1 MTSRFKTFLS
11 ISVVILLTTFFHY
24 IGWLIPIENIIRN
37 IITPVSQTMYNFSL
51 EFNGT
56 TEKFSSVLELEN
68 AYKNLKNKNIDNEF
82 LLAKI
87 NLLES
92 ENSELREQLGFI
104 KKTNYQTLGAEVIGK
119 NVDSLGNTIIINKGS
134 QDNLR
139 INEPVIVGNGILVGK
154 INKVEKNNSVIRLI
168 NDNQS
173 KIAATVLNQERSLG
187 LVEGGYGISVY
198 LNFIPQNEVV
208 KVGEVVV
215 TSGLELGVP
224 KGLLL
229 GKVEAVEKEAYQ
241 PFQKAVITP
250 FVDLE
255 KILEVSVILN

>member
-1 MTSRFKTFLS
+1 MTNRFKTFLA

-24 IGWLIPIENIIRN
+24 IGLLVPIENLIRS
-37 IITPVSQTMYNFSL
+37 IITPISQTMYNFSL
-51 EFNGT
+51 ELNGT
-56 TEKFSSVLELEN
+56 TEKFSSVLDLEN
-68 AYKNLKNKNIDNEF
+68 AYKNLKAKNFDNE
-82 LLAKI
+82 LITSKI
-87 NLLES
+87 TILET
-92 ENSELREQLGFI
+92 ENSELRQQLNYL
-104 KKTNYQTLGAEVIGK
+104 KKTNYPTLGAEVIGK
-119 NVDSLGNTIIINKGS
+119 NVDSLGNTIIINRGAE
-134 QDNLR
+134 DNLK
-139 INEPVIVGNGILVGK
+139 INEPVIVGNGVLVGK
-154 INKVEKNNSVIRLI
+154 ISKVEKNNSVIRLI

-173 KIAATVLNQERSLG
+173 KIAATVLNQEKSLG

-208 KVGEVVV
+208 KVGETVI

-229 GKVEAVEKEAYQ
+229 GKIEAVEKEAYQ